1 MSESK
6 IDPIIGDKINERI
19 VWIDCEMTGLD
30 LEKDALI
37 EIAVIVT
44 DADLNPLGEGVDI
57 IIKPPTGFTM
67 SEFVTNMHT
76 ESGLIKELES
86 GTSLEAA
93 QTEVMAYITTW
104 VPEARK
110 APLAGNSVGMDR
122 LFIARDLPLLEAHLH
137 YRIIDV
143 SSIKEIARRWFP
155 RSYFASP
162 KKSGNHRALG
172 DIQDSLNELRYYR
185 EAIFAP
191 RPGLESDRAKS
202 IAEKYEKPT
211 S

>member
-122 LFIARDLPLLEAHLH
+122 LCIARDLPLLDAHLH

>member
-104 VPEARK
+104 IPEARK

-122 LFIARDLPLLEAHLH
+122 LFIARDLPLLDAHLH

-155 RSYFASP
+155 RTYFASP

>member
-93 QTEVMAYITTW
+93 QTEVMEYITTW

-122 LFIARDLPLLEAHLH
+122 LFIARDLPLLDAHLH

>member
-57 IIKPPTGFTM
+57 IIKPRTGFTM

-122 LFIARDLPLLEAHLH
+122 LFIARDLPLLDAHLH

>member
-104 VPEARK
+104 VPEPA
-110 APLAGNSVGMDR
+110 V
-122 LFIARDLPLLEAHLH
+122 
-137 YRIIDV
+137 
-143 SSIKEIARRWFP
+143 
-155 RSYFASP
+155 FA
-162 KKSGNHRALG
+162 
-172 DIQDSLNELRYYR
+172 EC
-185 EAIFAP
+185 
-191 RPGLESDRAKS
+191 
-202 IAEKYEKPT
+202 
-211 S
+211 

>member
-67 SEFVTNMHT
+67 NDFVTNMHT
-76 ESGLIKELES
+76 ESGLIKELEN
-86 GTSLEAA
+86 GTTLETA

-110 APLAGNSVGMDR
+110 APVSYTHLT
-122 LFIARDLPLLEAHLH
+122 LP
-137 YRIIDV
+137 
-143 SSIKEIARRWFP
+143 
-155 RSYFASP
+155 
-162 KKSGNHRALG
+162 
-172 DIQDSLNELRYYR
+172 
-185 EAIFAP
+185 
-191 RPGLESDRAKS
+191 
-202 IAEKYEKPT
+202 T
-211 S
+211 T

>member
-122 LFIARDLPLLEAHLH
+122 LFIARDLPLLDAHLH

-202 IAEKYEKPT
+202 IAEKYEKLT